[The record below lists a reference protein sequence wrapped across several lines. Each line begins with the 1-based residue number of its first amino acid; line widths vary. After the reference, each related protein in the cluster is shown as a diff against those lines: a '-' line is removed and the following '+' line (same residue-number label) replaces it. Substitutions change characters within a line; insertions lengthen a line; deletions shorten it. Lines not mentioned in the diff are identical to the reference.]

1 LFHLLISFYTTIRVL
16 KFCNNMFYI
25 IFIHFSWGVSRS
37 DIEEKVDDLFWGSAE
52 FQVQEDDVS
61 DERPQ
66 KIYGEILYHIPIVPK
81 GSGG

>member
-1 LFHLLISFYTTIRVL
+1 MQKYVL
-16 KFCNNMFYI
+16 YFRRGFFLKSGPFRYR
-25 IFIHFSWGVSRS
+25 G
-37 DIEEKVDDLFWGSAE
+37 KVGDLSLDDAE
-52 FQVQEDDVS
+52 FQVQGDDVS